1 MPHRDSQTIRTL
13 TQGNPPL
20 IYEVVVV
27 LLFIVSMIG
36 LLAIGAMR

>member
-1 MPHRDSQTIRTL
+1 MNKAL
-13 TQGNPPL
+13 TVIG
-20 IYEVVVV
+20 EVVAV